1 MALAVNTNTASE
13 HIQRILEE
21 TQRNQAKSLERLTTG
36 VRINSAR
43 DDASG
48 LSLSTNLSNQL
59 QGLTMATN
67 NANDGINMIQTA
79 DSALRQCQRMH
90 WQSVRPTQRLQDWS
104 NLFLLHA

>member
-48 LSLSTNLSNQL
+48 LSV
-59 QGLTMATN
+59 A
-67 NANDGINMIQTA
+67 A
-79 DSALRQCQRMH
+79 
-90 WQSVRPTQRLQDWS
+90 
-104 NLFLLHA
+104 